1 MKPVD
6 TNPITEAAAEAAA
19 GLPDDKR
26 LHFSASWGLCV
37 LGTPFEKM
45 ESPDE
50 APSAFSLLKEGLDAW
65 RVGVEKEF
73 KDAGK
78 DPAEAVRAM
87 SAASAALAAAKSEAD
102 LAGLGGDAHET
113 DLLADLAGIGL
124 FLLAQGLQKI
134 NWRMGKYG

>member
-1 MKPVD
+1 
-6 TNPITEAAAEAAA
+6 
-19 GLPDDKR
+19 
-26 LHFSASWGLCV
+26 
-37 LGTPFEKM
+37 M

-78 DPAEAVRAM
+78 DPAGAVRAL

-124 FLLAQGLQKI
+124 FLLTQGLQKI